1 MPGVEGKPGT
11 RKAESL
17 THHAP
22 RCRGWYCAPI
32 MRGPLFLCVA
42 ALACACGPGITG
54 EVFHHTLTSEA
65 VGDTYDVLVR
75 VPAAYAAEPG
85 RRFPVILQL
94 DGKVPGLDEFDTTAR
109 LASALE
115 AAGELNPVVV
125 IGVSALEGQHRLRD
139 YTPPPELPDLTGA
152 AGGAPAFLT
161 FTRTELLPFL
171 EREYRV
177 GDRAL
182 FGHSLGGLFGVYLFT
197 TDAPPLVSAVV
208 AASPSLVFDGGS
220 IHGALAR
227 ADATRSF
234 PRLLVLT
241 AGRLE
246 GPEMMVPVQ
255 VFADQV
261 RARELPGVEVIHQT
275 FPVDHL
281 GSIEPSFRE
290 GLRALHAAGW
300 DTP

>member
-1 MPGVEGKPGT
+1 MKG
-11 RKAESL
+11 
-17 THHAP
+17 
-22 RCRGWYCAPI
+22 
-32 MRGPLFLCVA
+32 LCFMAA
-42 ALACACGPGITG
+42 ALLTACGPGITG
-54 EVFHHTLTSEA
+54 EVFEHQLTSEV

-85 RRFPVILQL
+85 RRFSVILQL
-94 DGKVPGLDEFDTTAR
+94 DGNVAGLEEFDTTAR
-109 LASALE
+109 LASELE

-125 IGVSALEGQHRLRD
+125 VGVSALVGQHRLRD
-139 YTPPPELPDLTGA
+139 YTPPPELPDLYGG

-161 FTRTELLPFL
+161 FTRTELLPFI

-197 TDAPPLVSAVV
+197 TGETPLVSAVV
-208 AASPSLVFDGGS
+208 AASPSLVFDGGN

-261 RARELPGVEVIHQT
+261 RARELPGVEVIHTT
-275 FPVDHL
+275 FPVDHR

-300 DTP
+300 DAP